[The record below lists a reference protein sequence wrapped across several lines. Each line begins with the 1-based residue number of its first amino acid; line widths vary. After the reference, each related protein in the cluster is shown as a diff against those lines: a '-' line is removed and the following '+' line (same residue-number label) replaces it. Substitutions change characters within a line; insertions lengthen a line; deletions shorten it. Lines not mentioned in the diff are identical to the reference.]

1 MAKIRIIKNKEEPES
16 TPVLA
21 DAIIRISDALEKLSK
36 SDLNE
41 RAIIVLAIDACDNI
55 IPANSYTKRKPRYK
69 EVKAIIDALKQ
80 LRAWYCKK

>member
-1 MAKIRIIKNKEEPES
+1 MGKIRIIKNKEEPES

-21 DAIIRISDALEKLSK
+21 DAILKISEALEKLSK

-41 RAIIVLAIDACDNI
+41 RAIIVLAIDAC
-55 IPANSYTKRKPRYK
+55 ANVILVNYGTKRKPRYQ

-80 LRAWYCKK
+80 LKAWYLK